1 MKKGLGAQQKV
12 ICCGNVGGT
21 GAVGIAGLQTNSGV
35 SDFAQDCP
43 E

>member
-1 MKKGLGAQQKV
+1 MKKVLVLSRRLFVVGALGAV
-12 ICCGNVGGT
+12 
-21 GAVGIAGLQTNSGV
+21 VGIAGLQTNSGV